1 MTGRWK
7 DDNLDIAAAPPTR
20 RRRALVHTAGMA
32 NSSYA
37 GEQNLLRHPPFLLFF
52 WASGLS
58 EFSYQIAAVAVG
70 WQVYALTHSA
80 FALGLVGLV
89 QFLPSAMLMFAVGHV
104 ADRYERKRVVQLCQL
119 VQGSTGLFL
128 AWGSIAGWLNV
139 AELFTA
145 IGILSVAGAFEN
157 PTSAALLPGVVPE
170 GMFQKGTALTTGLSQ
185 LASISGPA
193 LGGVVYV
200 LNPGVPYVL
209 MAVFSVLA
217 GLLSGA
223 IKLDRPVSIK
233 DPPTWTAVFAGVA
246 FVRSNPAILGTISLD
261 LFAVLLGGATALLP
275 IYAQDILHTGPWGLG
290 VLRAAPAVGALL
302 MTLVLSRW
310 TLRNRVGL
318 RMFQSVIIFGAA
330 TVVFA
335 ISRSMWLS
343 LGSLAVMGAADVVS
357 VIVRSSLVQL
367 RTPDDMRGR
376 VGAVNFL
383 FINASNQ
390 LGAFESGVTAA
401 LLGAVPATVL
411 GGVGT
416 ILVAFL
422 WMKLFPTLRHVDR
435 LE

>member
-1 MTGRWK
+1 MT
-7 DDNLDIAAAPPTR
+7 NASS
-20 RRRALVHTAGMA
+20 AGDR
-32 NSSYA
+32 
-37 GEQNLLRHPPFLLFF
+37 NLLRHPPFLLFF

-58 EFSYQIAAVAVG
+58 EFSYQVAAVAVA

-80 FALGLVGLV
+80 LALGLVGLV
-89 QFLPSAMLMFAVGHV
+89 QFIPSAILMFAVGHV
-104 ADRYERKRVVQLCQL
+104 ADRYERKRVVQLCQW
-119 VQGSTGLFL
+119 VQGLTGLFL

-157 PTSAALLPGVVPE
+157 PTSAALLPGVVPD

-185 LASISGPA
+185 MASISGPA
-193 LGGVVYV
+193 LGGVVYL
-200 LNPGVPYVL
+200 LNPGAPYVL

-233 DPPTWTAVFAGVA
+233 DPPTWAAVFAGVA
-246 FVRSNPAILGTISLD
+246 FVRRTPAILGTISLD

-275 IYAQDILHTGPWGLG
+275 IYARDILHTGPWGLG

-302 MTLVLSRW
+302 MTLVLTRRTIS
-310 TLRNRVGL
+310 NRAGL

-335 ISRSMWLS
+335 VSRSMWLS

-357 VIVRSSLVQL
+357 VIIRSSLVQL
-367 RTPDDMRGR
+367 RTPDEMRGR

-401 LLGAVPATVL
+401 LLGAVPAAAL
-411 GGVGT
+411 GGIGT

-422 WMKLFPTLRHVDR
+422 WMNLFPMLRHVDR

>member
-1 MTGRWK
+1 MT
-7 DDNLDIAAAPPTR
+7 NASS
-20 RRRALVHTAGMA
+20 AGDR
-32 NSSYA
+32 
-37 GEQNLLRHPPFLLFF
+37 NLLRHPPFLLFF

-58 EFSYQIAAVAVG
+58 EFSYQVAAVAVA

-80 FALGLVGLV
+80 LALGLVGLV
-89 QFLPSAMLMFAVGHV
+89 QFIPSAILMFAVGHV
-104 ADRYERKRVVQLCQL
+104 ADRYERKRVVQLCQW
-119 VQGSTGLFL
+119 VQGLTGLFL

-157 PTSAALLPGVVPE
+157 PTSAALLPGVVPD

-185 LASISGPA
+185 MASISGPA
-193 LGGVVYV
+193 LGGVVYL
-200 LNPGVPYVL
+200 LNPGAPYVL

-233 DPPTWTAVFAGVA
+233 DPPTWAAVFAGVA
-246 FVRSNPAILGTISLD
+246 FVRRTPEILGTISLD

-275 IYAQDILHTGPWGLG
+275 IYARDILHTGPWGLG

-302 MTLVLSRW
+302 MTLVLTRRTIS
-310 TLRNRVGL
+310 NRAGL

-335 ISRSMWLS
+335 VSRSMWLS

-357 VIVRSSLVQL
+357 VIIRSSLVQL
-367 RTPDDMRGR
+367 RTPDEMRGR

-401 LLGAVPATVL
+401 LLGAVPAAAL
-411 GGVGT
+411 GGIGT

-422 WMKLFPTLRHVDR
+422 WMNLFPMLRHVDR

>member
-1 MTGRWK
+1 
-7 DDNLDIAAAPPTR
+7 
-20 RRRALVHTAGMA
+20 VHTAGMLSA
-32 NSSYA
+32 SRA
-37 GEQNLLRHPPFLLFF
+37 GEENLLRHPPFLLFF
-52 WASGLS
+52 WAGGLS

-80 FALGLVGLV
+80 FALGMVGLV
-89 QFLPSAMLMFAVGHV
+89 QFVPSAILMFAVGHV

-119 VQGSTGLFL
+119 VQGLTGLFL

-157 PTSAALLPGVVPE
+157 PTSAALLPGVTPE

-185 LASISGPA
+185 MASISGPA
-193 LGGVVYV
+193 LGGVVYL
-200 LNPGVPYVL
+200 LNPGAPYVL
-209 MAVFSVLA
+209 MAVFSVIA

-223 IKLDRPVSIK
+223 ITLERPVSVK
-233 DPPTWTAVFAGVA
+233 DPPTWAAVFAGVA
-246 FVRSNPAILGTISLD
+246 FVRGNSAILGTISLD

-275 IYAQDILHTGPWGLG
+275 IFAQDILHTGAWGLG

-302 MTLVLSRW
+302 MTLVLSRR
-310 TLRNRVGL
+310 TIKNRAGL
-318 RMFQSVIIFGAA
+318 RMFQAVIIFGAA

-335 ISRSMWLS
+335 VSRSMWLS
-343 LGSLAVMGAADVVS
+343 LGSLALMGAADVVS
-357 VIVRSSLVQL
+357 VIIRSSLVQL
-367 RTPDDMRGR
+367 RTPDEMRGR

-401 LLGAVPATVL
+401 LLGAVPAAAL
-411 GGVGT
+411 GGIGT

-422 WMKLFPTLRHVDR
+422 WMKLFPMLRHVDR

>member
-1 MTGRWK
+1 
-7 DDNLDIAAAPPTR
+7 
-20 RRRALVHTAGMA
+20 
-32 NSSYA
+32 
-37 GEQNLLRHPPFLLFF
+37 
-52 WASGLS
+52 
-58 EFSYQIAAVAVG
+58 
-70 WQVYALTHSA
+70 
-80 FALGLVGLV
+80 
-89 QFLPSAMLMFAVGHV
+89 
-104 ADRYERKRVVQLCQL
+104 
-119 VQGSTGLFL
+119 
-128 AWGSIAGWLNV
+128 
-139 AELFTA
+139 
-145 IGILSVAGAFEN
+145 VAGAFEN
-157 PTSAALLPGVVPE
+157 PTSAALLPGVVPD

-185 LASISGPA
+185 MASISGPA
-193 LGGVVYV
+193 LGGVVYL
-200 LNPGVPYVL
+200 LNPGAPYVL

-233 DPPTWTAVFAGVA
+233 DPPTWAAVFAGVA
-246 FVRSNPAILGTISLD
+246 FVRRTPEILGTISLD

-275 IYAQDILHTGPWGLG
+275 IYARDILHTGPWGLG

-302 MTLVLSRW
+302 MTLVLTRRTIS
-310 TLRNRVGL
+310 NRAGL

-335 ISRSMWLS
+335 VSRSMWLS

-357 VIVRSSLVQL
+357 VIIRSSLVQL
-367 RTPDDMRGR
+367 RTPDEMRGR

-401 LLGAVPATVL
+401 LLGAVPAAAL
-411 GGVGT
+411 GGIGT

-422 WMKLFPTLRHVDR
+422 WMNLFPMLRHVDR